1 MSNIRKG
8 SSYYIT
14 RSKSIF
20 IDNIIICVLAIFMTL
35 AMQMDSL
42 QSRGD
47 NYLLLMLYAIIFGLA
62 SLQASSMVVDLT
74 AKDKLSRRIEF
85 FIGSGIDIKEIIK
98 NYSIQIFRFSGLI
111 PFFIFMSC
119 YYFINWKIDFGTI
132 VFVYLS
138 TIILSFCEILTLNII
153 VLDVKRVKLF
163 KNILFFGNF
172 ALVYLISMLS
182 EKIILFVNH
191 YHIVVEY
198 FIIAI
203 NFILCI
209 IFIIIS
215 YLKLHNI
222 NNETIIRSDSEWI

>member
-47 NYLLLMLYAIIFGLA
+47 NYLLLMLYTIIFGLT

-98 NYSIQIFRFSGLI
+98 NFFYFNLNCIFASA
-111 PFFIFMSC
+111 
-119 YYFINWKIDFGTI
+119 K
-132 VFVYLS
+132 
-138 TIILSFCEILTLNII
+138 TLRSK
-153 VLDVKRVKLF
+153 VKRRHEERVACGSF
-163 KNILFFGNF
+163 
-172 ALVYLISMLS
+172 
-182 EKIILFVNH
+182 
-191 YHIVVEY
+191 
-198 FIIAI
+198 
-203 NFILCI
+203 
-209 IFIIIS
+209 
-215 YLKLHNI
+215 
-222 NNETIIRSDSEWI
+222 

>member
-8 SSYYIT
+8 SIYYIT

-47 NYLLLMLYAIIFGLA
+47 NYLLLMLYAIIFGLT

-119 YYFINWKIDFGTI
+119 YYFIN
-132 VFVYLS
+132 
-138 TIILSFCEILTLNII
+138 
-153 VLDVKRVKLF
+153 
-163 KNILFFGNF
+163 
-172 ALVYLISMLS
+172 
-182 EKIILFVNH
+182 
-191 YHIVVEY
+191 
-198 FIIAI
+198 
-203 NFILCI
+203 
-209 IFIIIS
+209 
-215 YLKLHNI
+215 
-222 NNETIIRSDSEWI
+222 